1 MFFWTLPKFAEGT
14 RFQKHSIWRHV
25 VAVQFLIGSLVGRL
39 LSDRVWAFSTNIWLM
54 CIERE
59 SLFLNQ
65 RLHSR
70 LINPCKGRT
79 VLKDRA
85 ALNQGSCVSSPPSP
99 LRLPGEQDGTVRVS
113 ACCPAGPP
121 LPTERKVCP
130 ECEGSP
136 RRSWNSVLTGLVSSL
151 LKLKKE
157 TDYSQ
162 QFIQLGLQLF
172 DYHKTCS

>member
-25 VAVQFLIGSLVGRL
+25 VAVQLLIGSMVGRL

-70 LINPCKGRT
+70 LINPCKERT

-99 LRLPGEQDGTVRVS
+99 LWLPGEQDGTVQSECLPSSRAPSAYWEERLSRVWRQS
-113 ACCPAGPP
+113 EELEQCTNGAGF
-121 LPTERKVCP
+121 LSLKAK
-130 ECEGSP
+130 EGN
-136 RRSWNSVLTGLVSSL
+136 RL
-151 LKLKKE
+151 
-157 TDYSQ
+157 
-162 QFIQLGLQLF
+162 
-172 DYHKTCS
+172 

>member
-25 VAVQFLIGSLVGRL
+25 VAVQFLTGSLVGRL

-70 LINPCKGRT
+70 LINPCKERT

-85 ALNQGSCVSSPPSP
+85 ALNQGSCVSSP
-99 LRLPGEQDGTVRVS
+99 LPHCASLVSRMGQFRVLAVQQGHLCLLSGKTV
-113 ACCPAGPP
+113 
-121 LPTERKVCP
+121 P
-130 ECEGSP
+130 ECESTL
-136 RRSWNSVLTGLVSSL
+136 RSWNSVLTWLVFSL

-162 QFIQLGLQLF
+162 QFIQLGLELF

>member
-25 VAVQFLIGSLVGRL
+25 VAVQFLIVSLVGRL

-65 RLHSR
+65 RLHPR

-99 LRLPGEQDGTVRVS
+99 LRLPGEQGGTVQSECLPSSRAPSAYWEERLSRVWRQS
-113 ACCPAGPP
+113 EE
-121 LPTERKVCP
+121 LEQ
-130 ECEGSP
+130 
-136 RRSWNSVLTGLVSSL
+136 WLTGLVSSL

-162 QFIQLGLQLF
+162 QFIQLGLELF